1 MDQVAIVRVFDKP
14 SDEEIE
20 AAVREAVDMIG
31 GPAAFASKGDTV
43 LVKPNW
49 WWKRQHIPQDSRSD
63 AYSTTDRR
71 MVVAAARLFSEMG
84 CRVKI
89 GEDPECFLR
98 VEDVFDSYGAAEL
111 AAQAGAEVV
120 NMRRNGFRSVPTRGG
135 LVFEAIRV
143 LTDALDADLIV
154 NVPLMKTN
162 FLTTITCC
170 LKNMKGTIP
179 PPEKRRFHQLGLD
192 QGIAD
197 LATVVQPGLNI
208 VEAVIGNDVWD
219 IDNGTKPVGCI
230 IAGDNPLSTDAVVAR
245 IMDYDPSQIEH
256 LAKAYDLGVGELDID
271 NIQLVG
277 VPLEEVR
284 TPFTKIP
291 DAIQLVEE
299 AGLELVQGRVCSS
312 CLGAIAMAMRE
323 LGEERFAGG
332 PDIALITGLD
342 AEPVADRLNIF
353 VGACT
358 RRAYQDSGEEGLFVK
373 DCPPTCASTRFA
385 LLHALGERP
394 GQDYYWDGVE
404 LAED

>member
-1 MDQVAIVRVFDKP
+1 MDKVAILRVLDKP
-14 SDEEIE
+14 DDEEIY
-20 AAVREAVDMIG
+20 AAVRAAVEMIG
-31 GPAAFASKGDTV
+31 GPAAFASRGDTV

-49 WWKRQHIPQDSRSD
+49 WWKRQFIPQDSRSD

-71 MVVAAARLFSEMG
+71 MVLAAARMFSEIG

-98 VEDVFDSYGAAEL
+98 TEEVFASYGAAEL
-111 AAQAGAEVV
+111 ASRSGAEVV
-120 NMRRNGFRSVPTRGG
+120 NMRRNGFQEVLTVGG
-135 LVFEAIRV
+135 RLFESIRV
-143 LTDALDADLIV
+143 LNDAVEADLIV
-154 NVPLMKTN
+154 NLPLMKTN

-179 PPEKRRFHQLGLD
+179 PAEKRRFHQLGLD

-208 VEAVIGNDVWD
+208 VEAIIGNDVWD
-219 IDNGTKPVGCI
+219 IDNGTKAVGCI

-245 IMDYDPSQIEH
+245 IMDYEPTEIEH
-256 LAKAYDLGVGELDID
+256 LAKAYELGVGELELEKIRL
-271 NIQLVG
+271 IG
-277 VPLEEVR
+277 TPIEEVH

-291 DAIQLVEE
+291 DTIRLVEQ
-299 AGLELVQGRVCSS
+299 AGLKLVQGRVCSS
-312 CLGAIAMAMRE
+312 CLGAIGMAMAE
-323 LGEERFAGG
+323 LGPERFAGG
-332 PDIALITGLD
+332 PNIALITGLD
-342 AEPVADRLNIF
+342 AEPLPEHLNIF

-358 RRAYQDSGEEGLFVK
+358 RRAFEENGRRGLFVK

-394 GQDYYWDGVE
+394 EQDYYWDSVE